1 MSTTYMTEKTSIRLG
16 GKVVT
21 FVDITRDC
29 DSFASLPGRRRERQ
43 IAKRHWVKKEKSWWS
58 SGGGGGEEV
67 SVKTPGKK
75 EYKEEKYWY

>member
-1 MSTTYMTEKTSIRLG
+1 MSTMYMTEKTSIRLA

-43 IAKRHWVKKEKSWWS
+43 IAKRHWVKKEMSWWS
-58 SGGGGGEEV
+58 SGGGGEV
-67 SVKTPGKK
+67 SVKTPEKR
-75 EYKEEKYWY
+75 EHKEEKYWY